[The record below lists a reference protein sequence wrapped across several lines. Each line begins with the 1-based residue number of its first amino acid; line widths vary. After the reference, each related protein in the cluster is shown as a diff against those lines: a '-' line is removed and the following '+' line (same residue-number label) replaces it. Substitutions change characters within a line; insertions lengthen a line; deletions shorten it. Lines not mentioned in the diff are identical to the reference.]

1 MAKQIETKYLLSLC
15 ANPKI
20 GSQTLK
26 KILAVFADPQE
37 LWSVSGDEI
46 RQRLGEK
53 IAGYIIEAR
62 QKYSPDAELE
72 KLAQLDIGYITIY
85 DKIFPP
91 LLREI
96 PDCPAI
102 LFIRGN
108 PEALKF
114 PSIAIVGSRKYS
126 TYGAKIATK
135 LTAECVSNGLAII
148 SGLALGIDAIAHQAA
163 LDHKGLTIGVL
174 GCGLDRIYPVSNYHL
189 GEDIIQN
196 GGVIISEF
204 PLGVPPMKQNFP
216 MRNRIIAGLS
226 LGTLVIEAAESS
238 GSLITAGLALEYNRE
253 VFAVPGSIDSITS
266 AGTNKLIK
274 DGAIPVTEI
283 GDILKVLN
291 IAEKNSVSRA
301 KEILPET
308 AEEKVVAEILQ
319 IGEKSGNELVKL
331 AKLNV
336 ITLNT
341 TLTMMEMKGMIENI
355 GGGRYKLK

>member
-1 MAKQIETKYLLSLC
+1 MALV
-15 ANPKI
+15 ANQQI

-26 KILAVFADPQE
+26 KILAVFEDPAE
-37 LWSVSGDEI
+37 IWIASGDEI

-53 IAGYIIEAR
+53 IASVVIESR
-62 QKYSPDAELE
+62 QKYRPDEELA
-72 KLAQLDIGYITIY
+72 KLSKLDIGYMTIY
-85 DKIFPP
+85 DKEYPP

-108 PEALKF
+108 AEILKL
-114 PSIAIVGSRKYS
+114 PSIAIVGSRKY
-126 TYGAKIATK
+126 TNYGAKIAAK
-135 LTAECVSNGLAII
+135 LADECAQSGLAIV
-148 SGLALGIDAIAHQAA
+148 SGLALGIDAIAHQTA
-163 LDHKGLTIGVL
+163 LDHNGLTVGVL

-189 GEDIIQN
+189 GEDIVKNN
-196 GGVIISEF
+196 GAIISEF
-204 PLGVPPMKQNFP
+204 PLGMPPTKYNFP

-226 LGTLVIEAAESS
+226 LGTLVIEAAEDS

-253 VFAVPGSIDSITS
+253 VFAVPGGIDSPTS

-274 DGAIPVTEI
+274 DGAIPVTEV

-291 IAEKNSVSRA
+291 IEEKSSASRA

-308 AEEKVVAEILQ
+308 DEERVIVKILQ
-319 IGEKSGNELVKL
+319 AGEKSGDELVKL

-336 ITLNT
+336 IILNSTLS
-341 TLTMMEMKGMIENI
+341 MMEMKGMVENI

>member
-1 MAKQIETKYLLSLC
+1 MLTLA

-26 KILAVFADPQE
+26 KILAVFADPE
-37 LWSVSGDEI
+37 EIWSASTSEI
-46 RQRLGEK
+46 RQKLGDK
-53 IAGYIIEAR
+53 ITESVIEAR

-72 KLAQLDIGYITIY
+72 KLVKLDIGYMTIY
-85 DKIFPP
+85 DKEFPP

-126 TYGAKIATK
+126 NYGAKIATK
-135 LTAECVSNGLAII
+135 LVADCVSNGLAII
-148 SGLALGIDAIAHQAA
+148 SGLALGIDAIAHQSA
-163 LDHKGLTIGVL
+163 LDHQGLTIGVL

-189 GEDIIQN
+189 GEEIISS
-196 GGVIISEF
+196 GGVIVSEF
-204 PLGVPPMKQNFP
+204 PLGMPPMKQNFP

-253 VFAVPGSIDSITS
+253 VFAVPGNVDSQTS
-266 AGTNKLIK
+266 VGTNKLIK
-274 DGAIPVTEI
+274 DGAIPTTEV

-291 IAEKNSVSRA
+291 IEEKSSASRV

-308 AEEKVVAEILQ
+308 AEEKIIAGILQ
-319 IGEKSGNELVKL
+319 AGEKSGNELVKL

-336 ITLNT
+336 ITLNS
-341 TLTMMEMKGMIENI
+341 TLTLMEMKGMVENI